1 MYIIAGLGNPG
12 KKYENTRHNMG
23 FIAVDLLA
31 DAYGIKVDK
40 LKFKSLVGEGRIAG
54 QRVLLMKPQTYMNL
68 SGEAIREAV
77 HFYKIDPEELIV
89 IYDDI
94 DIPTGTFRIRKKGS
108 AGTHNGMRS
117 VVYQIQSDQFPRIR
131 VGIGS
136 EKKVDL
142 IHYVTGGVSKDEKA
156 LLEDALTK
164 TAKAAAAII
173 EKGIDKAMNEYNIRP
188 KKEKPAKAEKTAAEV
203 TVREKKAEEEVEND

>member
-1 MYIIAGLGNPG
+1 MC
-12 KKYENTRHNMG
+12 
-23 FIAVDLLA
+23 
-31 DAYGIKVDK
+31 
-40 LKFKSLVGEGRIAG
+40 
-54 QRVLLMKPQTYMNL
+54 
-68 SGEAIREAV
+68 IR
-77 HFYKIDPEELIV
+77 D
-89 IYDDI
+89 
-94 DIPTGTFRIRKKGS
+94 R
-108 AGTHNGMRS
+108 
-117 VVYQIQSDQFPRIR
+117 IQSDQFPRIR

>member
-23 FIAVDLLA
+23 FIAIDLLA
-31 DAYGIKVDK
+31 EEFGIKVDK

-77 HFYKIDPEELIV
+77 NFYKIEPEELIV

-142 IHYVTGGVSKDEKA
+142 IHYVTGGVSKSEKE
-156 LLEDALTK
+156 LLEDALVK
-164 TAKAAAAII
+164 SAKAAACIV
-173 EKGIDKAMNEYNIRP
+173 EKGIDKAMNEYNVRPP
-188 KKEKPAKAEKTAAEV
+188 KKEKP
-203 TVREKKAEEEVEND
+203 KKAEPAASPADMAPAPQEEKQE